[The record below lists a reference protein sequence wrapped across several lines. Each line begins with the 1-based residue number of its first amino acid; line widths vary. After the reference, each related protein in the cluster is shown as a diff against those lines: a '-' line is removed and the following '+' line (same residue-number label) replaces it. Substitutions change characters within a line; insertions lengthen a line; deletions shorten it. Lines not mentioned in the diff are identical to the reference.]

1 MEMFESA
8 YASQVSIAC
17 FVALVLVAA
26 VSDVV
31 AYKIPN
37 VVVLM
42 ILVLYPFFVL
52 VSPREI
58 EWLYSVGIFAAVI
71 VVGMLLYN
79 FKIFGAGD
87 AKLLAAI
94 MLWAGPTLAL
104 PALFIGAI
112 VSGALAAIMLT
123 SVRFV
128 IASALSAISRRELG
142 DKFLAHSMPWGT
154 GLGVS
159 GIFTG
164 WGLLVGF

>member
-8 YASQVSIAC
+8 HASQVSVAC
-17 FVALVLVAA
+17 FVALVLVGA
-26 VSDVV
+26 VSDIV
-31 AYKIPN
+31 AYRIPN

-42 ILVLYPFFVL
+42 ILVLYPFFVV

-58 EWLYSVGIFAAVI
+58 EWLYSLGIFAAVI
-71 VVGMLLYN
+71 AVGMVLYN

-94 MLWAGPTLAL
+94 LLWAGPTLAL

-112 VSGALAAIMLT
+112 ISGVLAGVMLT
-123 SVRFV
+123 NARFV
-128 IASALSAISRRELG
+128 IASALSAISRKELG
-142 DKFLAHSMPWGT
+142 AKFLAHHMPWGT
-154 GLGVS
+154 GLGIS

-164 WGLLVGF
+164 WGLMAGL